1 MHVNRRDDGTY
12 DIMYSNTNAEFT
24 LTPDIVVV
32 QKSIS
37 VTGGIY
43 NRVRDEEYKR
53 PKDLTDEDLK
63 TLFSFFQIIGLKIL
77 ANAIGYKL
85 KFPNMKN

>member
-37 VTGGIY
+37 VAGGIY
-43 NRVRDEEYKR
+43 NRVKDEEYK
-53 PKDLTDEDLK
+53 
-63 TLFSFFQIIGLKIL
+63 
-77 ANAIGYKL
+77 
-85 KFPNMKN
+85 

>member
-1 MHVNRRDDGTY
+1 MIFNNESTDNDKVRYFNMHVNRRDDGTY

-37 VTGGIY
+37 VAGGIY
-43 NRVRDEEYKR
+43 NRVKDEEYKR

-63 TLFSFFQIIGLKIL
+63 TLFTFSQSLD
-77 ANAIGYKL
+77 
-85 KFPNMKN
+85 